1 MTNLKRSSV
10 ALQSSGAISIND
22 IRVELGQGQANS
34 SLRTLSSLAGKSTPD
49 AMSEF
54 YGFSNA
60 TEFSISEMGFPDSEQ
75 CCIEGSGSGTQ
86 SVYSS
91 STSLALNVELFTG
104 SSLSESFDG
113 QDKWWYSSGKSYL
126 INSTGKITDVFTC

>member
-1 MTNLKRSSV
+1 M

-34 SLRTLSSLAGKSTPD
+34 SLRTLSSIAGKSTPD

-60 TEFSISEMGFPDSEQ
+60 TSYAFSEVGFGDAEG
-75 CCIEGSGSGTQ
+75 CCAEGPNFGTQ
-86 SVYSS
+86 TLYSS
-91 STSLALNVELFTG
+91 SGSLVINDTLYTG
-104 SSLSESFDG
+104 SSLSETFDG
-113 QDKWWYSSGKSYL
+113 QDQWWYSNGKSYL
-126 INSTGKITDVFTC
+126 INSAGRIDEMFSC